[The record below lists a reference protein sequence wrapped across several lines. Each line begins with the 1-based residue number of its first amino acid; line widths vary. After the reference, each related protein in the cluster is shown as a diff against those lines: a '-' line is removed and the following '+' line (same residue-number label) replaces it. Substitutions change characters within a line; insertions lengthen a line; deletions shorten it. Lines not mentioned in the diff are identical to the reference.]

1 MMALNTLMVPMVYGI
16 NDKTLV
22 GAQGHPQDYSHS
34 LLYSIVLHFS
44 MSRLGVGKRRAIESG
59 GK

>member
-16 NDKTLV
+16 NDKNLV
-22 GAQGHPQDYSHS
+22 GAQEHPQGYSS
-34 LLYSIVLHFS
+34 LYSIVLHFS

>member
-1 MMALNTLMVPMVYGI
+1 MMALNILMVPMVYGI

-22 GAQGHPQDYSHS
+22 GAQGHPQGSS
-34 LLYSIVLHFS
+34 SLYSIVLHFS
-44 MSRLGVGKRRAIESG
+44 MSRLGVGKRRAIETG